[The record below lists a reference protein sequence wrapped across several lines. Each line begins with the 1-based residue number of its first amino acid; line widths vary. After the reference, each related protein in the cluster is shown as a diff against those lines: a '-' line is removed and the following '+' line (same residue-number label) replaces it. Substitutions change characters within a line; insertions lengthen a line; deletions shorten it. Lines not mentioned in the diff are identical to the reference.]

1 MAYTEDDRLVN
12 NVALSERELELI
24 HRVLIRHPEVAAAI
38 LFGSR
43 AKMSSQPESDID
55 LALQGDLDSLAA
67 ESIAADLDELPLP
80 YRFDVKAYSDIR
92 SKQLLDHIQRVGVVI
107 FKRKAS

>member
-1 MAYTEDDRLVN
+1 
-12 NVALSERELELI
+12 
-24 HRVLIRHPEVAAAI
+24 
-38 LFGSR
+38 
-43 AKMSSQPESDID
+43 MSNEQESDID

-67 ESIAADLDELPLP
+67 DLDELPAP